1 MTHREYWYWLCNIPG
16 FGNAK
21 IRTLLNRYETP
32 ELVYSIGTRELEQI
46 PYIRKKDYESWEW
59 AKKNSQKI
67 IERYHELEEK
77 HIKFVL
83 LEDSTYPNRLRTLY
97 DAPFSLYV
105 KGELPK
111 EEFPSV
117 AIIGARVC
125 SEYGK
130 EMALYFGEQLAKAHV
145 QIISGMA
152 AGIDA
157 WGQRGALKQGKT
169 FAVLG
174 NGVDICY
181 PAENI
186 SLYMQI
192 QRNGGLL
199 SEFPIG
205 MKGLPY
211 MFPIRNRIISGLS
224 DLILVV
230 EARKKSGS
238 LITVDQAL
246 EQGKDV
252 CTLPGRLIDP
262 LSEGCNELI
271 KNGAMIVTKPEE
283 ILDCLKWKTICEDI
297 DNINKEEIRPELT
310 SKEQYVLQF
319 ITFDLIHL
327 EQLLEKTN
335 VPIGFLMTQLLQLE
349 IKNYIEQPIKNYYK
363 IKNNI
368 KIL

>member
-1 MTHREYWYWLCNIPG
+1 MTNREYWYWLCNIPG

-21 IRTLLNRYETP
+21 IRMLLERYQKP
-32 ELVYSIGTRELEQI
+32 ELIYQIGTRELEQI

-59 AKKNSQKI
+59 AKKNRKKI
-67 IERYHELEEK
+67 IKQYHELEEK
-77 HIKFVL
+77 HIRFVL
-83 LEDSTYPNRLRTLY
+83 LEDSIYPKRLKSLP

-111 EEFPSV
+111 EELPSV
-117 AIIGARVC
+117 AIVGARVC
-125 SEYGK
+125 SEYGR
-130 EMALYFGEQLAKAHV
+130 EAAFYFGEQLAKAQV

-157 WGQRGALKQGKT
+157 WGQKGALKQGKT

-192 QRNGGLL
+192 PQSGGLI

-205 MKGLPY
+205 MRGLPY

-230 EARKKSGS
+230 EARKRSGS

-246 EQGKDV
+246 EQGREV
-252 CTLPGRLIDP
+252 CALPGRTIDP

-271 KNGAMIVTKPEE
+271 KNGAMLITKPEE
-283 ILDCLKWKTICEDI
+283 ILDCLKWKSI
-297 DNINKEEIRPELT
+297 DKKRDNKIEETRVKLT
-310 SKEQYVLQF
+310 AQEQYVFQY
-319 ITFDLIHL
+319 ISFDLIHF

-335 VPIGFLMTQLLQLE
+335 MPIGFLMTYLLQLE
-349 IKNYIEQPIKNYYK
+349 MKNCIEQPIKNYYK
-363 IKNNI
+363 RKCNI

>member
-1 MTHREYWYWLCNIPG
+1 M
-16 FGNAK
+16 
-21 IRTLLNRYETP
+21 
-32 ELVYSIGTRELEQI
+32 
-46 PYIRKKDYESWEW
+46 
-59 AKKNSQKI
+59 
-67 IERYHELEEK
+67 
-77 HIKFVL
+77 
-83 LEDSTYPNRLRTLY
+83 EDSIYPKRLKSLP

-111 EEFPSV
+111 EELPSV
-117 AIIGARVC
+117 AIVGARVC
-125 SEYGK
+125 SEYGR
-130 EMALYFGEQLAKAHV
+130 EAAFYFGEQLARAQV

-157 WGQRGALKQGKT
+157 WGQKGALKQGKT

-192 QRNGGLL
+192 PQSGGLI

-205 MKGLPY
+205 MRGLPY

-230 EARKKSGS
+230 EARKRSGS

-246 EQGKDV
+246 EQGREV
-252 CTLPGRLIDP
+252 CALPGRTIDP

-271 KNGAMIVTKPEE
+271 KNGAMLITKPEE
-283 ILDCLKWKTICEDI
+283 ILDCLKWKSI
-297 DNINKEEIRPELT
+297 DKKRDNKIEETRVKLT
-310 SKEQYVLQF
+310 AQEQYVFQY
-319 ITFDLIHL
+319 ISFDLIHF

-335 VPIGFLMTQLLQLE
+335 MPIGFLMTYLLQLE
-349 IKNYIEQPIKNYYK
+349 MKNCIEQPIKNYYK
-363 IKNNI
+363 RKCNI

>member
-1 MTHREYWYWLCNIPG
+1 M
-16 FGNAK
+16 
-21 IRTLLNRYETP
+21 LLERYQKP
-32 ELVYSIGTRELEQI
+32 ELIYQIGTRELEQI

-59 AKKNSQKI
+59 AKKNRKKI
-67 IERYHELEEK
+67 IKQYHELEEK
-77 HIKFVL
+77 HIRFVL
-83 LEDSTYPNRLRTLY
+83 LEDSIYPKRLKSLP

-111 EEFPSV
+111 EELPSV
-117 AIIGARVC
+117 AIVGARVC
-125 SEYGK
+125 SEYGR
-130 EMALYFGEQLAKAHV
+130 EAAFYFGEQLAKAQV

-157 WGQRGALKQGKT
+157 WGQKGALKQGKT

-192 QRNGGLL
+192 PQSGGLI

-205 MKGLPY
+205 MRGLPY

-230 EARKKSGS
+230 EARKRSGS

-246 EQGKDV
+246 EQGREV
-252 CTLPGRLIDP
+252 CALPGRTIDP

-271 KNGAMIVTKPEE
+271 KNGAMLITKPEE
-283 ILDCLKWKTICEDI
+283 ILDCLKWKSI
-297 DNINKEEIRPELT
+297 DKKRDNKIEETRVKLT
-310 SKEQYVLQF
+310 AQEQYVFQY
-319 ITFDLIHL
+319 ISFDLIHF

-335 VPIGFLMTQLLQLE
+335 MPIGFLMTYLLQLE
-349 IKNYIEQPIKNYYK
+349 MKNCIEQPIKNYYK
-363 IKNNI
+363 RKCNI

>member
-1 MTHREYWYWLCNIPG
+1 MTDREYWYWLCNIPG

-21 IRTLLNRYETP
+21 IRTLLNHYKTP
-32 ELVYSIGTRELEQI
+32 ELIYQIGERELEQI

-59 AKKNSQKI
+59 AKKNSKKI
-67 IERYHELEEK
+67 VKQYHELEEK
-77 HIKFVL
+77 HIRFVL
-83 LEDSTYPNRLRTLY
+83 LEDRIYPKRLKSLP
-97 DAPFSLYV
+97 DAPFGLYV

-111 EEFPSV
+111 EELPSV

-130 EMALYFGEQLAKAHV
+130 EMACYFGEQLAKARV

-157 WGQRGALKQGKT
+157 WGQKGALKRGKT

-192 QRNGGLL
+192 SKSGGLI

-205 MKGLPY
+205 MNGLPY
-211 MFPIRNRIISGLS
+211 MFPVRNRIISGLS

-246 EQGKDV
+246 EQGRDV
-252 CTLPGRLIDP
+252 CALPGRAIDP

-271 KNGAMIVTKPEE
+271 KNGAMIITKPEE
-283 ILDCLKWKTICEDI
+283 ILDCLKWKTVYEDI
-297 DNINKEEIRPELT
+297 DHNNMEETRVKLT
-310 SKEQYVLQF
+310 SQEQYVLQF

-335 VPIGFLMTQLLQLE
+335 IPIGYLMTQLLQLE
-349 IKNYIEQPIKNYYK
+349 IKNCVEQPVKNYYK
-363 IKNNI
+363 RKNNI

>member
-1 MTHREYWYWLCNIPG
+1 M
-16 FGNAK
+16 
-21 IRTLLNRYETP
+21 
-32 ELVYSIGTRELEQI
+32 
-46 PYIRKKDYESWEW
+46 
-59 AKKNSQKI
+59 
-67 IERYHELEEK
+67 
-77 HIKFVL
+77 
-83 LEDSTYPNRLRTLY
+83 
-97 DAPFSLYV
+97 
-105 KGELPK
+105 
-111 EEFPSV
+111 
-117 AIIGARVC
+117 
-125 SEYGK
+125 
-130 EMALYFGEQLAKAHV
+130 

-157 WGQRGALKQGKT
+157 WGQKGALKQGKT

-192 QRNGGLL
+192 PQSGGLI

-205 MKGLPY
+205 MRGLPY

-230 EARKKSGS
+230 EARKRSGS

-246 EQGKDV
+246 EQGREV
-252 CTLPGRLIDP
+252 CALPGRTIDP

-271 KNGAMIVTKPEE
+271 KNGAMLITKPEE
-283 ILDCLKWKTICEDI
+283 ILDCLKWKSI
-297 DNINKEEIRPELT
+297 DKKRDNKIEETRVKLT
-310 SKEQYVLQF
+310 AQEQYVFQY
-319 ITFDLIHL
+319 ISFDLIHF

-335 VPIGFLMTQLLQLE
+335 MPIGFLMTYLLQLE
-349 IKNYIEQPIKNYYK
+349 MKNCIEQPIKNYYK
-363 IKNNI
+363 RKCNI